1 MAGSGCNITFTV
13 PIMEQVKKEKE
24 LLFKKVAVVVVAVAA
39 AAVAVAAAVAIFTA
53 AAAVVVVVVV
63 IRGLQLSFSC
73 RSKPPPC
80 PQKVCA
86 FMQNENQCGKTAL
99 PYTKFC
105 LDRILLGLVFL
116 VAFIYSRVTMEVK
129 IQVIAY

>member
-1 MAGSGCNITFTV
+1 MAGSGCNVTFTV

-24 LLFKKVAVVVVAVAA
+24 LLFKKVAA

-53 AAAVVVVVVV
+53 AAVVVVVVVVV